1 VKRTEQ
7 PEAEGRQACLR
18 LLVLL
23 VLLAGLSACASRPRT
38 ANLALLGDIVL
49 GRGVLPTA
57 GSLSYLEPEL
67 SAADLALAN
76 LESPLAPL
84 PPLSNSTYNLCAPSA
99 RASLLADWRLD
110 LLSLANNHQLDCGSD
125 GPSLTRSALIAAGLT
140 PLGPGIEPVYRDVHG
155 LRLAFLALDDVSS
168 PLDASTAT
176 QAVRAARQ
184 TGAVVIIAIHW
195 GEEYQGG
202 ASERQTALAQELAAA
217 GAALIWGAHPHVLQ
231 PAAWIQTGKGK
242 TLVLYSLGNALFD
255 QEGLADTRRSAL
267 VSVTVSNQ
275 GVQSVHIVPFLID
288 PAHSRVA
295 EPDPLSAQKIQER
308 INLPEK

>member
-1 VKRTEQ
+1 MKPTER
-7 PEAEGRQACLR
+7 PKAEGRQVPLR
-18 LLVLL
+18 LLAVILL
-23 VLLAGLSACASRPRT
+23 CEGLFSACVSKTQTAS
-38 ANLALLGDIVL
+38 LALLGDIVL

-57 GSLSYLEPEL
+57 GSLSYLEPDL

-76 LESPLAPL
+76 LESPLAPF
-84 PPLSNSTYNLCAPSA
+84 PPPSNSTYNLCAPSA
-99 RASLLADWRLD
+99 RASLLAVWNLD
-110 LLSLANNHQLDCGSD
+110 LLSLANNHQLDCGTD
-125 GPSLTRSALIAAGLT
+125 GPSMTRFALSAVSIT

-155 LRLAFLALDDVSS
+155 LHLAFLAMDDVSS
-168 PLDASTAT
+168 PLDDRAAT
-176 QAVRAARQ
+176 QAVRSARR
-184 TGAVVIIAIHW
+184 TGAVVVVAIHW

-202 ASERQTALAQELAAA
+202 ASERQVALAQELAAA

-231 PAAWIQTGKGK
+231 PAAWIQTGQGK

-288 PAHSRVA
+288 PAMSRVA
-295 EPDPLSAQKIQER
+295 EPDALNAEKIRAR
-308 INLPEK
+308 INLP